1 MAAVARTRSSSSLE
15 KTRVDFPP
23 LPLSRAAGKR
33 FPPSTPLQREKEGGL
48 SLRGGVGCARAA
60 QSAPRFPSSVNLRAN
75 SRKRRKDSLSRRRC
89 ASARFEGGR
98 EGRKKGG
105 RKLKVEQVVLA

>member
-23 LPLSRAAGKR
+23 LLLSRAAGKR

-60 QSAPRFPSSVNLRAN
+60 QSAPRAFPSRVNLRAN
-75 SRKRRKDSLSRRRC
+75 SRKRRKDSLSRRC